1 MLYTP
6 TYVMNKVTLS
16 VVGVILCIA
25 IFTVAI
31 ISLSNNNSNNNTP
44 MPTSTPSPTPSPT
57 PNVKITNFIYLGN
70 WHGTTLGGM
79 LDLFSLNYTNLGMTD
94 VENLTVTLNTNK
106 TNAKETDPQH
116 PTPTP
121 ISGYNPYYYLDET
134 INGETYLLESLK
146 AGETKNFEKSYF
158 DVGFLL
164 VEPFAL
170 TITLKFNDTILDQ
183 ATIMIPLTYL
193 SSQ

>member
-1 MLYTP
+1 
-6 TYVMNKVTLS
+6 MNKVTLS

-31 ISLSNNNSNNNTP
+31 ISLSNNNSNNNNE
-44 MPTSTPSPTPSPT
+44 MPTSTPPPTPGST

-79 LDLFSLNYTNLGMTD
+79 IDLFSLNYTNLGKTD

-106 TNAKETDPQH
+106 TAAKETDRQH

-121 ISGYNPYYYLDET
+121 ISGYNPYYHLDEA
-134 INGETYLLESLK
+134 ISGETYPLESLK
-146 AGETKNFEKSYF
+146 VGETKTFEKSYL

-164 VEPFAL
+164 VAPFAL
-170 TITLKFNDTILDQ
+170 TVTIKSNDTILDQ
-183 ATIMIPLTYL
+183 ATIMISLTYL
-193 SSQ
+193 SNQ